1 MPMPFEDQE
10 FTFQNPDGTIFN
22 VRGSGNQYF
31 AHFETEEGYT
41 VVKDEPSGEWR
52 FAEPSA
58 DGQRLQAS
66 ALAPGRDEPGRSALA
81 PHLQVSRQAAKA
93 EAAHAHLL
101 SGRRRWEERA
111 AERHMVLRSISPET
125 MGPSAAPPPGATVGT
140 YVGLCILIEFP
151 DVPGT
156 IAQSEV
162 ENFCNQV
169 GYSGFGNNG
178 SVRDYFFDVS
188 DNKLTY
194 TNLVTHYYTAANNR
208 AHYTDP
214 TIAYGTRARELITE
228 ALDDLVASGFNFNSL
243 SADGANYIYA
253 LNIFYAGPV
262 VNNWSE
268 GLWPHSWSLATPY
281 NLANGRRFFDY
292 QFTNMGN
299 SLTLGT
305 FCHENGHMICD
316 FPDLYDYGS
325 ESRGTGRFSLMS
337 SSGNP
342 TNPVQ
347 VDAYL
352 KHAAGWTSSITTL
365 TPGMTASVTAG
376 QNDFY
381 IFSRSNTEYFII
393 ENRQQTGRDVAL
405 PDTGLAIWHVEEN
418 GSNNNEQMTSA
429 MHYELSLEQ
438 ADGQFHLE
446 NDTNSGDSGDLFASP
461 GATTFSDTTT
471 PNARWWDGSSSGL
484 DIQNV
489 SASGNTM
496 TFTVGGAP
504 ASKSVSL
511 AGVYELLLHT

>member
-1 MPMPFEDQE
+1 MPMQFEDQE
-10 FTFQNPDGTIFN
+10 FTFQNPDGTSFK

-31 AHFETEEGYT
+31 AHFETEDGYT
-41 VVKDEPSGEWR
+41 VVRDPASAEWR
-52 FAEPSA
+52 FAEPSP
-58 DGQRLQAS
+58 DGLRLQAS
-66 ALAPGRDEPGRSALA
+66 SLVPGRDDAAGSALSM
-81 PHLQVSRQAAKA
+81 HLRASPQAARA
-93 EAAHAHLL
+93 EAAHAHML

-111 AERHMVLRSISPET
+111 AERRLALRSIAPQA
-125 MGPSAAPPPGATVGT
+125 MGPGAAPPPGATVGT
-140 YVGLCILIEFP
+140 YVGLCILIQFP

-156 IAQSEV
+156 ILRSEV
-162 ENFCNQV
+162 DGYCNQV
-169 GYSGFGNNG
+169 GYAGFGNNG

-188 DNKLTY
+188 DGKLTY
-194 TNLVTHYYTAANNR
+194 TNVVTHYYTAANNR
-208 AHYTDP
+208 SHYTDP
-214 TIAYGTRARELITE
+214 SVTYGTRARELITE
-228 ALDDLVASGFNFNSL
+228 ALDDLVASGFDFSPL

-268 GLWPHSWSLATPY
+268 GLWPHSWSLAAPY
-281 NLANGRRFFDY
+281 VLASGRRFYDY

-316 FPDLYDYGS
+316 FPDLYDYGG

-381 IFSRSNTEYFII
+381 LYARNDTEYFII
-393 ENRQQTGRDVAL
+393 ENRQQTGRDAAA
-405 PDTGLAIWHVEEN
+405 PDAGLAVWHVEEN
-418 GSNNNEQMTSA
+418 GSNNNEQMTA
-429 MHYELSLEQ
+429 ALHYELSLEQ
-438 ADGQFHLE
+438 ADGQFDLE
-446 NDTNSGDSGDLFASP
+446 NNSNSGDGNDLFAAP
-461 GATTFSDTTT
+461 GATTFSDTTA
-471 PNARWWDGSSSGL
+471 PNARWWDGTNSGL
-484 DIQNV
+484 SIHNI
-489 SASGNTM
+489 SASANTM

-504 ASKSVSL
+504 ASQTVSL
-511 AGVYELLLHT
+511 SGVYELLLHT